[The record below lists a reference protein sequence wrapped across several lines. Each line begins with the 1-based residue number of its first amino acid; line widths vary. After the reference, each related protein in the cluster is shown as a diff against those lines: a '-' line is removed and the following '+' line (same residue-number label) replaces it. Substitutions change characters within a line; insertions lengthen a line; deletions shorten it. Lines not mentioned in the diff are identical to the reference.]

1 MKLAAAT
8 AVALIMIAA
17 PALAAPP
24 TAGTSCVLKALPPN
38 GQQEAI
44 LFLGSENHG
53 QPPATVPGNFGGLNT
68 YARDAGFQNAA
79 QAAKSFGVSPSEVNQ
94 VLHHCRNPS

>member
-24 TAGTSCVLKALPPN
+24 TADTTCVLKAVPAN
-38 GQQEAI
+38 GKAPATA
-44 LFLGSENHG
+44 FLKSENQG
-53 QPPATVPGNFGGLNT
+53 QLPATVPGNFGGLNT
-68 YARDAGFQNAA
+68 YARDLGFHNAA
-79 QAAKSFGVSPSEVNQ
+79 QAAKSFGVSPSDVNQ
-94 VLHHCRNPS
+94 VLHDCRSPS